1 MFVTAWVPMNSTKRT
16 VWYLTGNWKP
26 QGVNKDYLKF
36 FGLQRKVAALCDH
49 AGLRLGQQ
57 HGMVASTWQL
67 RHGKVAFRNRKKWLS
82 VSAAVTRH
90 GTQAELEWTLVI
102 QRTFVV
108 EPRRKTFL
116 TEHLPHLPVQYRSQ
130 PNNIPS
136 AGRLNKKK
144 YRTI

>member
-1 MFVTAWVPMNSTKRT
+1 MFVTAWVLMNSTKRT

-36 FGLQRKVAALCDH
+36 FGLKRKVAALCDR
-49 AGLRLGQQ
+49 AGLWLGQ
-57 HGMVASTWQL
+57 WQL
-67 RHGKVAFRNRKKWLS
+67 QHGKVAFRDRKKWLS
-82 VSAAVTRH
+82 VSAAVPSH
-90 GTQAELEWTLVI
+90 GIQAELEWILVI

-116 TEHLPHLPVQYRSQ
+116 TKHLPQLPVQYRSQ